1 MSAKKKTSKVKKII
15 AAAAGAV
22 IIGLGFWSSKAFYT
36 VDHVIDGDTFETTEK
51 QRIRL
56 DSVNAPELE
65 YCLGP
70 ESKAE
75 LEKIVLHKKVFI
87 KVSFVDGTRLV
98 ASVYTAQGN
107 VGAKMLEKGMATFA
121 DKSAQKQPGLL
132 EISQKARDKKI
143 GVYSDKCT
151 QETNLANPKCNIKG
165 NIRDGVKYYR
175 DPSCYYYNHTLMQLY
190 LGDKWF
196 CTESEAKKEG
206 FVKGGDC
213 K

>member
-1 MSAKKKTSKVKKII
+1 MSAKKKLNWKKAIAGGVIATSL
-15 AAAAGAV
+15 
-22 IIGLGFWSSKAFYT
+22 GLGFWASKAFYT

-70 ESKAE
+70 EAKTA
-75 LEKIVLHKKVFI
+75 LEKLVLHKKVFI

-98 ASVYTAQGN
+98 ASVFTVDGN
-107 VGAKMLEKGMATFA
+107 VGAKMLEEGMATFA
-121 DKSAQKQPGLL
+121 DKSAQKQHGLL

-151 QETNLANPKCNIKG
+151 QETNLENPKCNIKG
-165 NIRDGVKYYR
+165 NIRDGLKYYR
-175 DPSCYYYNHTLMQLY
+175 GPDCYYYNHTTVELY
-190 LGDKWF
+190 KGDKWF
-196 CTESEAKKEG
+196 CSESEAKKDG
-206 FVKGGDC
+206 FTKGSDC